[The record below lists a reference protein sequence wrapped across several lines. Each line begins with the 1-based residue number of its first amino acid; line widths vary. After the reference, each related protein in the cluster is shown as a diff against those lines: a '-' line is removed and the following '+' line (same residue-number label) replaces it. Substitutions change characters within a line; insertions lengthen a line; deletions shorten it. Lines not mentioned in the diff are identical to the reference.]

1 VSFKR
6 KQLADFFLNEENP
19 YSKKRT
25 IRLAYVLAVMGGL
38 AVLVF
43 ILGAVFDE
51 KQKKQ
56 QEVAQAAKDVNNSTN
71 IQGRAGSGTAAPA
84 QSGGY
89 LSLQSTYMNLQGGR
103 ATSRERSATQIIKR
117 GENSADALPM
127 GSQIQAELVGRVESA
142 DSNSPV
148 TAVILEDVLSPVQAL
163 VIPKGTRVIGGGQ
176 LDVNRERLQVRFTTL
191 VFPEGQQFS
200 ISGLAAMLDG
210 SSGLAGDFS
219 SGEFKKNVSQ
229 FVGTFIGGLATGMQ
243 DRTAV
248 GQIGIPFET
257 GSLKNGVLNGVA
269 DSSMN
274 YAKSQSDKMGQAGAK
289 IKVPSG
295 TKFVLYL
302 DKEFHQ

>member
-1 VSFKR
+1 MGFKR
-6 KQLADFFLNEENP
+6 RLIADFFLNEENP

-25 IRLAYVLAVMGGL
+25 LKFFHAGLALGGV

-56 QEVAQAAKDVNNSTN
+56 QEVAEAAKEAKNTTSVTG
-71 IQGRAGSGTAAPA
+71 QAGSPPAA
-84 QSGGY
+84 QGGGGY

-103 ATSRERSATQIIKR
+103 AGQRERSATQIIKR
-117 GENSADALPM
+117 GENAADALPV
-127 GSQIQAELVGRVESA
+127 GTQIQVELLGRVESA

-148 TAVILEDVLSPVQAL
+148 TALILEDALSPVLAL
-163 VIPKGTRVIGGGQ
+163 VIPKGTKVIGGGQ
-176 LDVNRERLQVRFTTL
+176 LDANRERLQVRFTTL
-191 VFPEGQQFS
+191 VFPEGEQYS
-200 ISGLAAMLDG
+200 ISGLAAMPDG

-248 GQIGIPFET
+248 GQIGIPFEP
-257 GSLKNGVLNGVA
+257 GSLKNGVLKGVA

-274 YAKSQSDKMGQAGAK
+274 YAKSQSEKMGQAGAK
-289 IKVPSG
+289 IKVPGG
-295 TKFVLYL
+295 TKFILYL
-302 DKEFHQ
+302 DREFHQ